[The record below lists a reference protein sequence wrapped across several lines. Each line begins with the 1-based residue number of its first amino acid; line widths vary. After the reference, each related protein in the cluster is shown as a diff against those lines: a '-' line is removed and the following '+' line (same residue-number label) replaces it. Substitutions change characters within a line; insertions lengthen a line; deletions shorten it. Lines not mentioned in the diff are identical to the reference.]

1 MKERLHGLIVGVIA
15 GAVIACSAGGLA
27 AQYTVSDNEFP
38 VMYNGSRVS
47 LQGYNIDGS
56 TYFKLRDIADVVGG
70 FDVGFENNTIKLTA
84 NSNSNT
90 IENSKA
96 DTNISDNVNSNITSI
111 KYDTS
116 FTLNKYYGSG
126 RLWRTT
132 NMESFKI
139 IDTEQ
144 AYTGK
149 LKITYEAIGVVTGDN
164 SLGIDVKCYDKD
176 GFVIDTGFVFG
187 PATDGE
193 KFKITNTMYI
203 PEETVRFEFI
213 DD

>member
-1 MKERLHGLIVGVIA
+1 MKERLQGVITGVIA
-15 GAVIACSAGGLA
+15 GIIITCSAGVLA
-27 AQYTVSDNEFP
+27 VQYAATDNTFP
-38 VMYNGSRVS
+38 ITYNGNQVS

-70 FDVGFENNTIKLTA
+70 FNVGFENNMIKLTG

-90 IENSKA
+90 VV
-96 DTNISDNVNSNITSI
+96 SDNVNSNPGNI

-116 FTLNKYYGSG
+116 FTLNKYYSSG

-139 IDTEQ
+139 TNTEI
-144 AYTGK
+144 AYSGK
-149 LKITYEAIGVVTGDN
+149 LKITYEAVGVLTGDN
-164 SLGIDVKCYDKD
+164 SLSIDVKCYDKD
-176 GFVIDTGFVFG
+176 GFVVDTGFVFG
-187 PATDGE
+187 PVTDGE
-193 KFKITNTMYI
+193 KFKIKNTMYI
-203 PEETVRFEFI
+203 PEETVRLEFI